1 MVKRCCYIKLK
12 LKRKNKI
19 RLSIL
24 LLVIIASS
32 VYFVFRA
39 NEMLKPQLMALA
51 VQKTNDVISMLTQ
64 KVLSTLEYD
73 ASELIIYRYNDENKL
88 IAIEY
93 DTKKL
98 NEILNNALDVVD
110 NSLEAAEKG
119 EVDPI
124 LREVLL
130 DDGIVYEVPI
140 GYLTGIALLENYGYR
155 FEITMRL
162 LHFVNGTL
170 EVKSEPYGINN
181 SLVSVNLHLNIQAEA
196 ITAIANQEIS
206 FTEVV
211 PLVVQVV
218 QGDIPSYTGYI
229 GMDSK
234 NE

>member
-1 MVKRCCYIKLK
+1 MVKRCFYIKLK

-19 RLSIL
+19 KLSVL
-24 LLVIIASS
+24 LLVIIVSS

-64 KVLSTLEYD
+64 KVLSTLNYD

-155 FEITMRL
+155 FEVTMRL
-162 LHFVNGTL
+162 LHYINGTL

-181 SLVSVNLHLNIQAEA
+181 SLISVNLHLNIQAEA

>member
-1 MVKRCCYIKLK
+1 
-12 LKRKNKI
+12 
-19 RLSIL
+19 
-24 LLVIIASS
+24 
-32 VYFVFRA
+32 
-39 NEMLKPQLMALA
+39 MLKPQLMALA

-64 KVLSTLEYD
+64 KVLSTLNYD

-181 SLVSVNLHLNIQAEA
+181 SLISINLHLNIQAEA

>member
-93 DTKKL
+93 DTRKL

-155 FEITMRL
+155 FEVTMRL
-162 LHFVNGTL
+162 LHYVNGTL

-181 SLVSVNLHLNIQAEA
+181 SLISVNLHLNIQAEA

>member
-1 MVKRCCYIKLK
+1 M
-12 LKRKNKI
+12 
-19 RLSIL
+19 
-24 LLVIIASS
+24 IIASS

-155 FEITMRL
+155 FEVTMRL
-162 LHFVNGTL
+162 LHYVNGTL

-181 SLVSVNLHLNIQAEA
+181 SLISVNLHLNIQAEA

-218 QGDIPSYTGYI
+218 QGEIPSYTGYI

>member
-1 MVKRCCYIKLK
+1 
-12 LKRKNKI
+12 
-19 RLSIL
+19 
-24 LLVIIASS
+24 
-32 VYFVFRA
+32 
-39 NEMLKPQLMALA
+39 MLKPQLMALA

-155 FEITMRL
+155 FEVTMRL
-162 LHFVNGTL
+162 LHYVNGTL

-181 SLVSVNLHLNIQAEA
+181 SLISVNLHLNIQAEA

-218 QGDIPSYTGYI
+218 QGEIPSYTGYI

>member
-1 MVKRCCYIKLK
+1 M
-12 LKRKNKI
+12 
-19 RLSIL
+19 
-24 LLVIIASS
+24 VIIASS
-32 VYFVFRA
+32 AYFVYRA

-98 NEILNNALDVVD
+98 NDILNNALDVVD

-119 EVDPI
+119 DVDPI

-155 FEITMRL
+155 FEVTMRL
-162 LHFVNGTL
+162 LHYVNGTL

-181 SLVSVNLHLNIQAEA
+181 SLISVNLHLNIEAEA

-229 GMDSK
+229 GMERK

>member
-73 ASELIIYRYNDENKL
+73 ASELIVYRYNDENKL

-155 FEITMRL
+155 FEVTMRL
-162 LHFVNGTL
+162 LHYVNGTL

-181 SLVSVNLHLNIQAEA
+181 SLISVNLHLNIQAEA

-218 QGDIPSYTGYI
+218 QGEIPSYTGYI

>member
-155 FEITMRL
+155 FEVTMRL
-162 LHFVNGTL
+162 LHYVNGTL

-181 SLVSVNLHLNIQAEA
+181 SLISVNLHLNIQAEA

-218 QGDIPSYTGYI
+218 QGEIPSYTGYI

>member
-155 FEITMRL
+155 FEVTMRL
-162 LHFVNGTL
+162 LHYVNGTL

-181 SLVSVNLHLNIQAEA
+181 SLISVNLHLNIQAEA

>member
-1 MVKRCCYIKLK
+1 
-12 LKRKNKI
+12 
-19 RLSIL
+19 
-24 LLVIIASS
+24 
-32 VYFVFRA
+32 
-39 NEMLKPQLMALA
+39 MLKPQLMALA

-155 FEITMRL
+155 FEVTMRL
-162 LHFVNGTL
+162 LHYVNGTL

-181 SLVSVNLHLNIQAEA
+181 SLISVNLHLNIQAEA

>member
-1 MVKRCCYIKLK
+1 
-12 LKRKNKI
+12 
-19 RLSIL
+19 
-24 LLVIIASS
+24 
-32 VYFVFRA
+32 
-39 NEMLKPQLMALA
+39 MLKPQLMALA

-64 KVLSTLEYD
+64 KVLSTLNYD

-130 DDGIVYEVPI
+130 DDGIIYEVPI

-155 FEITMRL
+155 FEVTMRL
-162 LHFVNGTL
+162 LHYINGTL

-181 SLVSVNLHLNIQAEA
+181 SLISVNLHLNIQAEA

>member
-1 MVKRCCYIKLK
+1 M
-12 LKRKNKI
+12 
-19 RLSIL
+19 
-24 LLVIIASS
+24 IIASS

-73 ASELIIYRYNDENKL
+73 ASELIVYRYNDENKL

-155 FEITMRL
+155 FEVTMRL
-162 LHFVNGTL
+162 LHYVNGTL

-181 SLVSVNLHLNIQAEA
+181 SLISVNLHLNIQAEA

-218 QGDIPSYTGYI
+218 QGEIPSYTGYI

>member
-1 MVKRCCYIKLK
+1 
-12 LKRKNKI
+12 
-19 RLSIL
+19 
-24 LLVIIASS
+24 
-32 VYFVFRA
+32 
-39 NEMLKPQLMALA
+39 MLKPQLMALA

-64 KVLSTLEYD
+64 KVLSTLNYD

-155 FEITMRL
+155 FEVTMRL
-162 LHFVNGTL
+162 LHYINGTL

-181 SLVSVNLHLNIQAEA
+181 SLISVNLHLNIQAEA

-229 GMDSK
+229 GMNSK

>member
-1 MVKRCCYIKLK
+1 
-12 LKRKNKI
+12 
-19 RLSIL
+19 
-24 LLVIIASS
+24 
-32 VYFVFRA
+32 
-39 NEMLKPQLMALA
+39 MLKPQLMALA

-93 DTKKL
+93 DTRKL

-155 FEITMRL
+155 FEVTMRL
-162 LHFVNGTL
+162 LHYVNGTL

-181 SLVSVNLHLNIQAEA
+181 SLISVNLHLNIQAEA

>member
-1 MVKRCCYIKLK
+1 ML
-12 LKRKNKI
+12 
-19 RLSIL
+19 
-24 LLVIIASS
+24 ASS
-32 VYFVFRA
+32 IYFVFRA

-119 EVDPI
+119 DVDPI

-155 FEITMRL
+155 FEVTMRL
-162 LHFVNGTL
+162 LHYVNGTL

-181 SLVSVNLHLNIQAEA
+181 SLISVNLHLSIEAEA

-229 GMDSK
+229 GMNSK

>member
-1 MVKRCCYIKLK
+1 M
-12 LKRKNKI
+12 
-19 RLSIL
+19 
-24 LLVIIASS
+24 IIASS

-64 KVLSTLEYD
+64 KVLSTLNYD

>member
-1 MVKRCCYIKLK
+1 MVKRCCYIKLR

-19 RLSIL
+19 RLSIFIL
-24 LLVIIASS
+24 CIILFG
-32 VYFVFRA
+32 VYFVYRA

-64 KVLSTLEYD
+64 KVLSHLEYD
-73 ASELIIYRYNDENKL
+73 ASELIIYRYNDDNKL

-110 NSLEAAEKG
+110 NSLEAAENG
-119 EVDPI
+119 DIDPI

-130 DDGIVYEVPI
+130 DDGIIYEVPI

-155 FEITMRL
+155 FEVTMRL

-181 SLVSVNLHLNIQAEA
+181 SLISVNLHLNIQAEA

-206 FTEVV
+206 FSEVV
-211 PLVVQVV
+211 PLIVQVV
-218 QGDIPSYTGYI
+218 QGEIPSYTGYI

>member
-1 MVKRCCYIKLK
+1 M
-12 LKRKNKI
+12 
-19 RLSIL
+19 
-24 LLVIIASS
+24 IIASS

-88 IAIEY
+88 MAIEY

-155 FEITMRL
+155 FEVTMRL
-162 LHFVNGTL
+162 LHYVNGTL

-181 SLVSVNLHLNIQAEA
+181 SLISVNLHLNIQAEA

>member
-24 LLVIIASS
+24 LLVIIASC

-93 DTKKL
+93 ETKKL

-155 FEITMRL
+155 FEVTMRL
-162 LHFVNGTL
+162 LHYVNGTL

-181 SLVSVNLHLNIQAEA
+181 SLISVNLHLNIQAEA

>member
-1 MVKRCCYIKLK
+1 M
-12 LKRKNKI
+12 
-19 RLSIL
+19 
-24 LLVIIASS
+24 IIASS

-73 ASELIIYRYNDENKL
+73 ASELIVYRYNDENKL

-155 FEITMRL
+155 FEVTMRL
-162 LHFVNGTL
+162 LHYVNGTL

-181 SLVSVNLHLNIQAEA
+181 SLISVNLHLNIQAEA

-218 QGDIPSYTGYI
+218 QGEIPSYTSYI

>member
-1 MVKRCCYIKLK
+1 M
-12 LKRKNKI
+12 
-19 RLSIL
+19 
-24 LLVIIASS
+24 IIASS

-155 FEITMRL
+155 FEVTMRL
-162 LHFVNGTL
+162 LHYVNGTL

-181 SLVSVNLHLNIQAEA
+181 SLISVNLHLNIQAEA

>member
-1 MVKRCCYIKLK
+1 MVKRCFYIKLK

-88 IAIEY
+88 MAIEY

-155 FEITMRL
+155 FEVTMRL
-162 LHFVNGTL
+162 LHYVNGTL

-181 SLVSVNLHLNIQAEA
+181 SLISVNLHLNIQAEA

>member
-1 MVKRCCYIKLK
+1 
-12 LKRKNKI
+12 
-19 RLSIL
+19 
-24 LLVIIASS
+24 
-32 VYFVFRA
+32 
-39 NEMLKPQLMALA
+39 MLKPQLMALA

-64 KVLSTLEYD
+64 KVLSTLNYD

-181 SLVSVNLHLNIQAEA
+181 SLISVNLHLNIQAEA

>member
-1 MVKRCCYIKLK
+1 
-12 LKRKNKI
+12 
-19 RLSIL
+19 
-24 LLVIIASS
+24 
-32 VYFVFRA
+32 
-39 NEMLKPQLMALA
+39 MLKPQLMALA

-73 ASELIIYRYNDENKL
+73 ASELIVYRYNDENKL

-155 FEITMRL
+155 FEVTMRL
-162 LHFVNGTL
+162 LHYVNGTL

-181 SLVSVNLHLNIQAEA
+181 SLISVNLHLNIQAEA

-218 QGDIPSYTGYI
+218 QGEIPSYTGYI

>member
-1 MVKRCCYIKLK
+1 M
-12 LKRKNKI
+12 
-19 RLSIL
+19 
-24 LLVIIASS
+24 IIASS

-93 DTKKL
+93 DTRKL

-155 FEITMRL
+155 FEVTMRL
-162 LHFVNGTL
+162 LHYVNGTL

-181 SLVSVNLHLNIQAEA
+181 SLISVNLHLNIQAEA

>member
-1 MVKRCCYIKLK
+1 
-12 LKRKNKI
+12 
-19 RLSIL
+19 
-24 LLVIIASS
+24 
-32 VYFVFRA
+32 
-39 NEMLKPQLMALA
+39 MLKPQLMALA

-155 FEITMRL
+155 FEVTMRL
-162 LHFVNGTL
+162 LHYVNGTL
-170 EVKSEPYGINN
+170 EVRSEPYGINN
-181 SLVSVNLHLNIQAEA
+181 SLISVNLHLNIQAEA